1 MKNIIKQLEELP
13 NEFTVEMEHQKT
25 ERWEDAYEFVI
36 KAKPMLIPPISIAI
50 RPITTRSSTKE
61 KPLLFNVLILLLS
74 SSQNLHNQSWCL

>member
-36 KAKPMLIPPISIAI
+36 KQFNCEEEIENIEAEGFKFKNFLKCFHDLGFYGGVNFALDPQEPYI
-50 RPITTRSSTKE
+50 RKY
-61 KPLLFNVLILLLS
+61 
-74 SSQNLHNQSWCL
+74 